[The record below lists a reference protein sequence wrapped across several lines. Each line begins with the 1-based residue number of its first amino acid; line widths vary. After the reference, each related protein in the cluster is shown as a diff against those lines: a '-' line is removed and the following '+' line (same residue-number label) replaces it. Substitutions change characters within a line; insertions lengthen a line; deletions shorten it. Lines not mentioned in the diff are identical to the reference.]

1 MSFSSI
7 SLDDNFF
14 KGYNSLYIGNEDLTF
29 INSVDGTFRE
39 ETVFSGTL
47 DESQK
52 INHEKPKI
60 SENQEKKIIFN
71 SKIGKRG
78 KPSNNSRIKMH
89 TNLNFDN
96 LQTKIQVHFFSF
108 IINICNDALYS
119 ELHDKKNSF
128 KEISY
133 KIKQKVDQEFFELLK
148 ESPIRKIVELRISKK
163 YKRCGEDYN
172 QQLLSKVYNK
182 SPWLN
187 KFFNINYIK
196 LFTYYFNYN
205 KEKQNNKINI
215 EGKNITLSTK
225 TKTFCDLLKKKEN
238 KKIEKELKET
248 ALSVYL
254 NDFDFVIH

>member
-39 ETVFSGTL
+39 ETIFSGTL

-89 TNLNFDN
+89 TNLN
-96 LQTKIQVHFFSF
+96 
-108 IINICNDALYS
+108 
-119 ELHDKKNSF
+119 
-128 KEISY
+128 
-133 KIKQKVDQEFFELLK
+133 KIKQKIDQEFFELLK
-148 ESPIRKIVELRISKK
+148 ESPIKKIVELRISKK
-163 YKRCGEDYN
+163 YKRYGEDYN
-172 QQLLSKVYNK
+172 QQLLSKVYNE